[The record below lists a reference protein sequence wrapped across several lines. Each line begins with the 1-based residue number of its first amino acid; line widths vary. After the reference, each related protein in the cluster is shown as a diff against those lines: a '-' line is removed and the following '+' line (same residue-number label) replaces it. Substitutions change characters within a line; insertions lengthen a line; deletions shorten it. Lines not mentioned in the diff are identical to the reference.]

1 MLEWT
6 WEFRCIFEILTAILL
21 DEYPEV
27 GLLDHMIV
35 LLLIF
40 EIISYHAVF
49 FFYFFILYWSIVFYW
64 RVYWSIIIYN
74 VVLVSG
80 VQQKWFS
87 YPLICSFQILLP

>member
-6 WEFRCIFEILTAILL
+6 WEFRCLFEILTAILL

-40 EIISYHAVF
+40 EIIPYRAVF
-49 FFYFFILYWSIVFYW
+49 FFSNFLFY
-64 RVYWSIIIYN
+64 I
-74 VVLVSG
+74 G
-80 VQQKWFS
+80 V
-87 YPLICSFQILLP
+87 